1 MREVGQALRSDPMD
15 GKARG
20 DRSAGS
26 RAPGGFR
33 GDPARSHSASRRR
46 SSNGTCGAEFLKRLK
61 NAYDERGIEIPF
73 PHLTINTPKAS
84 AA

>member
-1 MREVGQALRSDPMD
+1 VILR
-15 GKARG
+15 GRI
-20 DRSAGS
+20 RV
-26 RAPGGFR
+26 AP
-33 GDPARSHSASRRR
+33 PIEQWNVRR
-46 SSNGTCGAEFLKRLK
+46 EFLKRLK